1 MKINNK
7 DLSNLFK
14 EACES
19 ENGLSRICLHNEPS
33 NKVQLMIIAAKPGKI
48 YPAIS
53 DNLDGWITY
62 TVLKGSLIIKTYKNN
77 LISTKNNLNK
87 EYSLSTGETLKID
100 RNIFRE
106 TICDIKYG
114 AIYMEVIEG
123 HFDKSQR
130 TYLQNL

>member
-77 LISTKNNLNK
+77 INKDYFLNI
-87 EYSLSTGETLKID
+87 GETLKID

-130 TYLQNL
+130 TYLQNV